1 MTTFARKNFM
11 SNTSKIEVARTS
23 LICTYY
29 LAMQKIVCHSYL
41 FHNCAKRV
49 LLEQEENVFRT
60 LPFNQQDLIKL
71 SIHLSIHESIHCQS
85 IIPADGLCYKWS
97 Y

>member
-29 LAMQKIVCHSYL
+29 LAMQEIACHSYL

-49 LLEQEENVFRT
+49 SLEQ
-60 LPFNQQDLIKL
+60 
-71 SIHLSIHESIHCQS
+71 
-85 IIPADGLCYKWS
+85 
-97 Y
+97 